1 MEFASPYGT
10 VRTFAIS
17 PRTQDQATYWQ
28 NIRDVAKWSDTYGL
42 TGILL
47 FEGNDTYIN
56 PWLAAHASIV
66 ETSHLSPLVAVNPVY
81 MHPFTAAKMVS
92 SLALM
97 YQRKVYLNM
106 IAGTALSHL
115 EALHQNSSHDDR
127 YERLREYMQIVSALL
142 NSRKPVTFS
151 GRFYSVSNLQLQPSI
166 PSSLL
171 PEFFLAGQSDAAQS
185 ICRDLNAIGL
195 QMLQPGIEKGLTP
208 TRAMHFGITTRRD
221 DAEAWSAARQLFPES
236 EEDQLVLDLSM
247 SNTDSVW
254 KRRMRI
260 AAAQPHLAD
269 PAYWLTP
276 FRNFK
281 ADCPYVVG
289 AHERVADVLVR
300 LIEAGIDVFV
310 LDIPARKEEFQHVRC
325 AFDIAQDALSRRQG
339 VRSRSAER

>member
-1 MEFASPYGT
+1 MEFALPDRT
-10 VRTFAIS
+10 IRTFAIS
-17 PRTQDQATYWQ
+17 PRTQDQTTYWQ
-28 NIRDVAKWSDTYGL
+28 NIRDVAKWSDTYGF

-115 EALHQNSSHDDR
+115 EALHKDLSHDDR
-127 YERLREYMQIVSALL
+127 YERLREYMHIVSALL
-142 NSRKPVTFS
+142 DSPKPVTFV

-195 QMLQPGIEKGLTP
+195 QMLQPGIEKGLVH
-208 TRAMHFGITTRRD
+208 TRAIHFGVTTRQD
-221 DAEAWSAARQLFPES
+221 DAEAWSVARQLFPES

-254 KRRMRI
+254 KRRMRL
-260 AAAQPHLAD
+260 AADQPHLAD
-269 PAYWLTP
+269 TAYWLTP

-289 AHERVADVLVR
+289 AHERIADMLVR
-300 LIEAGIDVFV
+300 LIEGGIDVFV
-310 LDIPARKEEFQHVRC
+310 LDIPAREEEFQHVRR
-325 AFDIAQDALSRRQG
+325 AFDIAQDALLRRQG
-339 VRSRSAER
+339 VRSRSAQC